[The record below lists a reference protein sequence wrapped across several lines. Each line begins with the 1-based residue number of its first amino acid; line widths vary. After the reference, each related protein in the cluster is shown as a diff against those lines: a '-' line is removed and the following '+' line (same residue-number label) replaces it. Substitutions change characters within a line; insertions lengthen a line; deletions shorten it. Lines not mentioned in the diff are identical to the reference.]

1 MPEPPPKETAGRGTS
16 HSATSSESGERRTVS
31 RFPLIAD
38 AEVTELDT
46 GARMRARI
54 SELSLKG
61 CYIDTMNPHPIGT
74 LILLRLVRD
83 KGVFETPAMVIYDQP
98 GFGMGVAFTSTPAE
112 QKKIVEGWIAELSG
126 ST

>member
-1 MPEPPPKETAGRGTS
+1 
-16 HSATSSESGERRTVS
+16 
-31 RFPLIAD
+31 
-38 AEVTELDT
+38 
-46 GARMRARI
+46 MRARI
-54 SELSLKG
+54 SELSLNG

-83 KGVFETPAMVIYDQP
+83 KGVFETPATVIYEQP